1 MSEFKRSGEDDARK
15 IQEEVYEARE
25 EQRAAE
31 RIAAAQRK
39 EAEKQAKIAAQEEK
53 SRQKAEREAQSRER
67 ARLKAERREEERRQR
82 EERRGSQG
90 GSKSYGGWLAAV
102 VSLSVAVLA
111 LGAIVTVGYFDL
123 KDTKGSLVD
132 GMHESV
138 YELSEQV
145 ESLGTDLAKIRIS
158 QGNYESQKLLA
169 DMLVRC
175 RLAERAV
182 ENFPVDGTGAQ
193 RLTAFFN
200 EAGDCAQ
207 KMLLKLAAGEQLTE
221 EDMHAL
227 EGYYADMQTVREA
240 MPALLKSADVEKNL
254 LGEGDF
260 ESRFEDLTARLRT
273 QEQPSACKSE
283 AKKGKDIGE
292 EGALERAKNFFADYK
307 TEEMRVT
314 GRTEGELPAYTVEF
328 KDGSGVEYSAQI
340 TLQGELKML
349 ESYKECHADNFDAR
363 QCKQIAQK
371 FLQKTGYGG
380 LAPVWASMAG
390 SECTVT
396 FVNEQ
401 QGVLVYPERIL
412 VKVCNER
419 GIVTGMDANLY
430 LKNRGE
436 REIGEGRI
444 SMERIEQAAAQRM
457 RVHGVRRAIIPVDG
471 REVLTY
477 EIRGTYGGRMYFAY
491 IDANTGETA
500 EIRVVTR
507 TDRGWALQ

>member
-207 KMLLKLAAGEQLTE
+207 KTLLKLAAGEQLTE

-273 QEQPSACKSE
+273 QEQPSARRSE
-283 AKKGKDIGE
+283 AKGKDIGE
-292 EGALERAKNFFADYK
+292 EGALERAKNFFAEYK

-390 SECTVT
+390 SECTIT

-436 REIGEGRI
+436 REIGEGKI

-477 EIRGTYGGRMYFAY
+477 EIRGTYGGRTYFAY

>member
-1 MSEFKRSGEDDARK
+1 M
-15 IQEEVYEARE
+15 
-25 EQRAAE
+25 
-31 RIAAAQRK
+31 
-39 EAEKQAKIAAQEEK
+39 
-53 SRQKAEREAQSRER
+53 
-67 ARLKAERREEERRQR
+67 
-82 EERRGSQG
+82 
-90 GSKSYGGWLAAV
+90 
-102 VSLSVAVLA
+102 
-111 LGAIVTVGYFDL
+111 
-123 KDTKGSLVD
+123 
-132 GMHESV
+132 
-138 YELSEQV
+138 
-145 ESLGTDLAKIRIS
+145 
-158 QGNYESQKLLA
+158 
-169 DMLVRC
+169 
-175 RLAERAV
+175 
-182 ENFPVDGTGAQ
+182 
-193 RLTAFFN
+193 
-200 EAGDCAQ
+200 
-207 KMLLKLAAGEQLTE
+207 
-221 EDMHAL
+221 
-227 EGYYADMQTVREA
+227 
-240 MPALLKSADVEKNL
+240 
-254 LGEGDF
+254 
-260 ESRFEDLTARLRT
+260 
-273 QEQPSACKSE
+273 
-283 AKKGKDIGE
+283 
-292 EGALERAKNFFADYK
+292 
-307 TEEMRVT
+307 
-314 GRTEGELPAYTVEF
+314 
-328 KDGSGVEYSAQI
+328 EYSAQI

-436 REIGEGRI
+436 REIGEGKI

>member
-1 MSEFKRSGEDDARK
+1 MSENKKRGDDARK
-15 IQEEVYEARE
+15 VQEEVYAARE

-31 RIAAAQRK
+31 RVAAAQRK

-53 SRQKAEREAQSRER
+53 ARLKDEREAESRER
-67 ARLKAERREEERRQR
+67 ARLKAEQREEERRR
-82 EERRGSQG
+82 KAERRCSQSSG
-90 GSKSYGGWLAAV
+90 KNYGGWLAAV

-123 KDTKGSLVD
+123 KDTKASLIN

-145 ESLGTDLAKIRIS
+145 ETLGTDLAKIRVS

-175 RLAERAV
+175 RLAEREV
-182 ENFPVDGTGAQ
+182 ENFPVDGIGTQ

-207 KMLLKLAAGEQLTE
+207 KMLLKLASGEQLSE
-221 EDMHAL
+221 EDMRSL
-227 EGYYADMQTVREA
+227 EGYYCDMQTVREA
-240 MPALLKSADVEKNL
+240 MPALLKSAEMDKNL

-260 ESRFEDLTARLRT
+260 ENRFEDLTARLRT
-273 QEQPSACKSE
+273 QEQPSSHKSE
-283 AKKGKDIGE
+283 TTGKDIGE
-292 EGALERAKNFFADYK
+292 DGALKCAKNFFSDYK
-307 TEEMRVT
+307 ADEMRVT
-314 GRTEGELPAYTVEF
+314 GRTEGENPAYTVEF
-328 KDGSGVEYSAQI
+328 KDGAGVAYSAQI

-349 ESYKECHADNFDAR
+349 QSYKPCESENFDVR
-363 QCKQIAQK
+363 QCKQIASR
-371 FLQKTGYGG
+371 FLEKTGYAG
-380 LAPVWASMAG
+380 LCPVWASSSG

-396 FVNEQ
+396 FVGEQ

-412 VKVCNER
+412 VKVCSER

-436 REIGEGRI
+436 REIGEGKI

-477 EIRGTYGGRMYFAY
+477 EVRGTYGGRMYFAY
-491 IDANTGETA
+491 IDANTGNTA

-507 TDRGWALQ
+507 TDRGWSLL